1 MSILGLSDPW
11 VIGAYVGC
19 FLCVAF
25 CIYYSLRSNKD
36 EDSEEGSDD

>member
-1 MSILGLSDPW
+1 MIFGLDDLW

-25 CIYYSLRSNKD
+25 CIYYSLKSNSD
-36 EDSEEGSDD
+36 SESEEDSDD